1 MKRIN
6 SAIFLIAILFL
17 TGISADAQETNLKVV
32 DEVVAQVNESVITL
46 SRVRRE
52 MDDVV
57 NSLVQEGK
65 TPEEAKKTVEEKR
78 PELIAN
84 IINEE
89 LLLQKVKEYGLE
101 KEVEAQ
107 VNEQLLKIMK
117 QQNLKTL
124 DELYK
129 EMERSGVDPNS
140 IKEIYRKQISKDL
153 ILRSEVDSKVY
164 RGWSK
169 SEIKTYYEANKAKF
183 TKPETITIS
192 EIYLSFAGRDET
204 AVREKAKQ
212 IVAQARNGADFGKLA
227 VENSERED
235 VKDTKGKAGT
245 FNIKE
250 LDEKFAKPLEGVKV
264 GGVTDP
270 INIDDLGL
278 EIIRVDE
285 RSKASQD
292 SVFNENDVR
301 VAMTYEKLPI
311 KRREYMKNLRAESYI
326 KINENYRPEVAPV
339 LYEENAKAET
349 KDSKD

>member
-1 MKRIN
+1 MKHIN

-17 TGISADAQETNLKVV
+17 TSISANAQETNLKVV

-46 SRVRRE
+46 SRVKRE
-52 MDDVV
+52 MEDVI
-57 NSLVQEGK
+57 NGLVQEGK
-65 TPEEAKKTVEEKR
+65 TPEEARSTVEEKR

-89 LLLQKVKEYGLE
+89 LLLQKVKEYGFE

-107 VNEQLLKIMK
+107 LNEQLLQIMK

-129 EMERSGVDPNS
+129 EMERSGVNPDDL
-140 IKEIYRKQISKDL
+140 KEIYRKQISKDL
-153 ILRSEVDSKVY
+153 ILRSDVDRKVY
-164 RGWSK
+164 LGWSK
-169 SEIKTYYEANKAKF
+169 SEIKNYYEANKAKF

-192 EIYLSFAGRDET
+192 EIYLSFAGRDEA

-212 IVAQARNGADFGKLA
+212 LVAQARGSADFAKLA
-227 VENSERED
+227 VENSERPNVGE
-235 VKDTKGKAGT
+235 TKGKAGT
-245 FNIKE
+245 FNVKE
-250 LDEKFAKPLEGVKV
+250 LDEKFAKPLASVKI
-264 GGVTDP
+264 GGITDP
-270 INIDDLGL
+270 IDIDNLGL

-285 RSKASQD
+285 RSKASSD

-301 VAMTYEKLPI
+301 LAMTYEKLPG
-311 KRREYMKNLRAESYI
+311 KRKEYMKNLRAESYI

-349 KDSKD
+349 QGDKN

>member
-1 MKRIN
+1 MKQFN

-17 TGISADAQETNLKVV
+17 TGISGNAQETNLKVV

-52 MDDVV
+52 MDEVV
-57 NSLVQEGK
+57 SSLVQEGK
-65 TPEEAKKTVEEKR
+65 TPEEARKTVEEKR

-101 KEVEAQ
+101 KEVEARL
-107 VNEQLLKIMK
+107 NEQLLRQVEDFK
-117 QQNLKTL
+117 LKTL

-140 IKEIYRKQISKDL
+140 IKDIYRKQISKDL
-153 ILRSEVDSKVY
+153 ILQSEVDQKVY

-169 SEIKTYYEANKAKF
+169 SEVQNYYEANKAKF

-192 EIYLSFAGRDET
+192 EIYLSFAGRDEA

-212 IVAQARNGADFGKLA
+212 IVAQARKGADFTKLA
-227 VENSERED
+227 VENSERPN
-235 VKDTKGKAGT
+235 VKETMGKAGT
-245 FNIKE
+245 FNIKD
-250 LDEKFAKPLEGVKV
+250 LDERFAKPLENVKV
-264 GGVTDP
+264 GGITDP
-270 INIDDLGL
+270 IDIDDLGL

-285 RSKASQD
+285 RSQASKD
-292 SVFNENDVR
+292 SVFNDRDVR
-301 VAMTYEKLPI
+301 IAMTYEKLPT
-311 KRREYMKNLRAESYI
+311 KRKEYMKNLRADSYI
-326 KINENYRPEVAPV
+326 KINETYRPEVAPV

-349 KDSKD
+349 KDSRE